1 MDIVDATYPPP
12 EGDFTTNIDHD
23 ERVVTVDYDDVM
35 PPRIAAWRPVL
46 GCVQLPSG
54 AKTDDIALMPS
65 VGPDISVPNYD
76 ELDSILECLIEDDL
90 SINEVIEKGFS
101 EKIVSK
107 VKDLLHLS
115 EYKRYQACPGPKI
128 SRRPFALGRRI
139 PVVNHWRD

>member
-1 MDIVDATYPPP
+1 MKEPSAELAFDQKDT
-12 EGDFTTNIDHD
+12 DS
-23 ERVVTVDYDDVM
+23 
-35 PPRIAAWRPVL
+35 
-46 GCVQLPSG
+46 LPS
-54 AKTDDIALMPS
+54 
-65 VGPDISVPNYD
+65 YD